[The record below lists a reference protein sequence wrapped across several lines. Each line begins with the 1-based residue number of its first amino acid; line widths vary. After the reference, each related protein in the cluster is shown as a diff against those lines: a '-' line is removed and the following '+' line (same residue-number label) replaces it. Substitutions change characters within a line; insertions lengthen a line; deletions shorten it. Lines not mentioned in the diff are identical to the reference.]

1 MEGQSNIVTLF
12 QQAVKVITSPGEFY
26 RAMQKTGGFADPLI
40 FVLVM
45 AAIAGLEIALF
56 SLFGASVIGTV
67 AAGYGAV
74 IFLPLT
80 AAIGSFIGAA
90 LVFVVWRLM
99 GSDENY
105 ETAYRCI
112 AYAAAI
118 YPITVLIS
126 LLPYIGTIVSVAWG
140 CYLMVIAS
148 LEVHRLKRQT
158 VYIVFGVLALL
169 GILLNLSSERA
180 VRHMAAQVDELE
192 MQAEQFGK
200 QLERLED
207 MTPEEAGRAVGGFL
221 KGLGEAAEGMAQESE
236 DGAKANEA
244 RSSGEASEDE

>member
-118 YPITVLIS
+118 YPITVLIG
-126 LLPYIGTIVSVAWG
+126 LLPY
-140 CYLMVIAS
+140 
-148 LEVHRLKRQT
+148 
-158 VYIVFGVLALL
+158 
-169 GILLNLSSERA
+169 N
-180 VRHMAAQVDELE
+180 RHDS
-192 MQAEQFGK
+192 
-200 QLERLED
+200 
-207 MTPEEAGRAVGGFL
+207 AG
-221 KGLGEAAEGMAQESE
+221 GLGLLPDGDRESRSASPEATNRVHSIWC
-236 DGAKANEA
+236 A
-244 RSSGEASEDE
+244 RVAGNITEPQQRAGGTAHDRPG